1 MENSLLSVLSG
12 TNSLKCDFLNKVGSW
27 ENFTENLVI
36 GGGRLELLSGG
47 VIDLS
52 LLGLVL
58 ASGEEDEFALVGVES
73 CDVHCKLLLAGAGSS
88 VINGD
93 TDASGECGTQS
104 SALQLSESETF
115 SEADLTS
122 ILAGR

>member
-1 MENSLLSVLSG
+1 VENSLLSVLSG
-12 TNSLKCDFLNKVGSW
+12 TNSLKLDFLNKVGSW

-36 GGGRLELLSGG
+36 GGGGLELLSGG

-104 SALQLSESETF
+104 SALQLSESESS